1 MLRVVPDSYLRG
13 FCVARSFEMGNAKAL
28 GEGTGKGKIP
38 TLLHFIICSVWEYG
52 TNKNRSIMRLSK
64 IFIIAAALSLAAPVP
79 AEAQILGKWK
89 KKAEETIKKGKDKI
103 EKETGIKG
111 IPGISKGNKTSQQ
124 GGVGRSVGDK
134 VTDDA
139 TSGASYKKS
148 DDKGSTTWRESS
160 AMPSAEDLETPEG
173 FGMLH
178 ASTFGEPFFYLRKAY
193 HTPRETSSTVHL
205 VLDDDMPNFSD
216 FYDGV
221 AYVNTYPG
229 KSQSFYINE
238 RGEKL
243 FDSRTHI
250 SDAKAMPRFYN
261 GRVLEKTDPKEQKVL
276 IRDKQGNIIKEFNT
290 IFASPYFVNG
300 VAAIG
305 FDNGFGKGKTIKYID
320 TNGNFI
326 LDNIS
331 ISAPS
336 SSSMSLVA
344 AMDNLVREEK
354 DGLIAFPAWNETA
367 GAFLWG
373 FRDAT
378 GRVVIKPKYHG
389 VRDFSDGMAAFVMIG
404 NGYDNNKWGFIDKT
418 GREVIPASFSKMPSD
433 FDSGLA
439 RVVSRNEDAYLI
451 DKTGKKVKGPYSY
464 HANDGQESY
473 ISPLFKGNAL
483 IEYNLEGQPNYF
495 YLVDRFF
502 NKKAWFR
509 IPVNISFDTPIGFV
523 DDKLYL
529 KTNTGGRDVFMLN
542 PNNFD
547 LEMDALYNPFINGYS
562 RYSDGYIDDN
572 FNYVIKFE
580 KNEF

>member
-1 MLRVVPDSYLRG
+1 
-13 FCVARSFEMGNAKAL
+13 
-28 GEGTGKGKIP
+28 
-38 TLLHFIICSVWEYG
+38 
-52 TNKNRSIMRLSK
+52 
-64 IFIIAAALSLAAPVP
+64 
-79 AEAQILGKWK
+79 
-89 KKAEETIKKGKDKI
+89 
-103 EKETGIKG
+103 
-111 IPGISKGNKTSQQ
+111 
-124 GGVGRSVGDK
+124 
-134 VTDDA
+134 
-139 TSGASYKKS
+139 
-148 DDKGSTTWRESS
+148 
-160 AMPSAEDLETPEG
+160 
-173 FGMLH
+173 
-178 ASTFGEPFFYLRKAY
+178 
-193 HTPRETSSTVHL
+193 
-205 VLDDDMPNFSD
+205 
-216 FYDGV
+216 
-221 AYVNTYPG
+221 
-229 KSQSFYINE
+229 
-238 RGEKL
+238 
-243 FDSRTHI
+243 
-250 SDAKAMPRFYN
+250 
-261 GRVLEKTDPKEQKVL
+261 
-276 IRDKQGNIIKEFNT
+276 
-290 IFASPYFVNG
+290 
-300 VAAIG
+300 
-305 FDNGFGKGKTIKYID
+305 
-320 TNGNFI
+320 
-326 LDNIS
+326 
-331 ISAPS
+331 
-336 SSSMSLVA
+336 
-344 AMDNLVREEK
+344 
-354 DGLIAFPAWNETA
+354 
-367 GAFLWG
+367 
-373 FRDAT
+373 
-378 GRVVIKPKYHG
+378 
-389 VRDFSDGMAAFVMIG
+389 MAAFVMIG